1 MAPVKEYSAHPLE
14 IHQARCEPTS
24 GNLHFSAPP
33 FWHLTTFG
41 WPHKWLATQVFFSG
55 RGLMLHFEPFQTFST
70 PLSGSTGSQ
79 NEARAAQILQHIQG
93 TWGILGNKTARSL
106 LEGFKHLRFSRTRCQ
121 DHQLTCSMA
130 RHPKPLLQNAR
141 KRNGKPQESVQ
152 SHLQDHPSRTPKLS
166 ASNTQKM

>member
-1 MAPVKEYSAHPLE
+1 MAPVKEYSGHPLE

-93 TWGILGNKTARSL
+93 TWGILGNKNCKIPFGRFQAPAL
-106 LEGFKHLRFSRTRCQ
+106 FKNKMSRPPTYMFHGPPPKTIAAKRAQKKWETTRISTIAPPRPSIQNPKTFSF
-121 DHQLTCSMA
+121 
-130 RHPKPLLQNAR
+130 
-141 KRNGKPQESVQ
+141 
-152 SHLQDHPSRTPKLS
+152 
-166 ASNTQKM
+166 